1 MQQTD
6 IETDIEAAL
15 IGCLMLDYPGT
26 VSETA
31 DFSITPEMFVSGLA
45 RQTFEAIQSLAADKS
60 PVDPL
65 TVRQKLGRYG
75 EGGEAISAFLC
86 GAIDITPTAAHAG
99 YYGQLLRQR
108 QGDVF
113 TAARHFADRADEFLR
128 RAGLGEIGRCA
139 GTQRPQGILLFRMHA

>member
-15 IGCLMLDYPGT
+15 IGCLLLDYHAT
-26 VSETA
+26 MSETA

-75 EGGEAISAFLC
+75 EGGDTGYSLMRS
-86 GAIDITPTAAHAG
+86 GLSTPKRARTSMKRDDSWSIMAG
-99 YYGQLLRQR
+99 
-108 QGDVF
+108 
-113 TAARHFADRADEFLR
+113 
-128 RAGLGEIGRCA
+128 
-139 GTQRPQGILLFRMHA
+139 